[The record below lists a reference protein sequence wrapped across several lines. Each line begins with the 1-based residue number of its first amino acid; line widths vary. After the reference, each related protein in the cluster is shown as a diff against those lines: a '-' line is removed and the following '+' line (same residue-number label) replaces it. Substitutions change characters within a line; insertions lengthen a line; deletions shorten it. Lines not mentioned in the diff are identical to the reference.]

1 MALSFFEIRKK
12 TDLFQS
18 WGLYW
23 VFQISWHIECST
35 LLALSFRI
43 WNSTAGTASTP
54 LALFVVMLPK
64 SHLTSHSRISGSRWV
79 SHHKTFFSVF
89 FFLFFTIFYFTIL
102 YWFCHTSTWIRHG
115 CSRVPNPEP
124 PFHFPPHT
132 ISLCHPSAPAPSILY
147 PASNLDLWFVSYM
160 ILYMF
165 QCHSPNHPTLSLS
178 HRVQKTV
185 LYICVSFAVL
195 HTGLSLPSF

>member
-12 TDLFQS
+12 TDLSQS
-18 WGLYW
+18 WGLCW

-35 LLALSFRI
+35 LLPLSFRI

-124 PFHFPPHT
+124 PLP
-132 ISLCHPSAPAPSILY
+132 
-147 PASNLDLWFVSYM
+147 
-160 ILYMF
+160 
-165 QCHSPNHPTLSLS
+165 
-178 HRVQKTV
+178 
-185 LYICVSFAVL
+185 
-195 HTGLSLPSF
+195 LPSPYHLSVSSQCTSPKHPESRIEPRLVVRFLYDIIHVSMPLTQIIPPSPSPTESKRL

>member
-79 SHHKTFFSVF
+79 SHHHGYLVPENLFF
-89 FFLFFTIFYFTIL
+89 FFLTIFYFTIL
-102 YWFCHTSTWIRHG
+102 YWFCHTSTWIHHG
-115 CSRVPNPEP
+115 CTHVPNPEP

-132 ISLCHPSAPAPSILY
+132 ISLGHPSAQAPSILY
-147 PASNLDLWFVSYM
+147 RALNLDW
-160 ILYMF
+160 
-165 QCHSPNHPTLSLS
+165 
-178 HRVQKTV
+178 
-185 LYICVSFAVL
+185 
-195 HTGLSLPSF
+195 

>member
-1 MALSFFEIRKK
+1 MK

-18 WGLYW
+18 HGHCWI
-23 VFQISWHIECST
+23 FQICWNTERST
-35 LLALSFRI
+35 LTALSFRI
-43 WNSTAGTASTP
+43 WNSSAGISTPP

-64 SHLTSHSRISGSRWV
+64 AHLTSHSRISGSRWV

-102 YWFCHTSTWIRHG
+102 YWFCHTSTWIHHG

-124 PFHFPPHT
+124 PLP
-132 ISLCHPSAPAPSILY
+132 LPSPYHLSVSSQCTSPKH
-147 PASNLDLWFVSYM
+147 PASCIELGLAICFIYDIIRFNAIF
-160 ILYMF
+160 
-165 QCHSPNHPTLSLS
+165 PNHPILSLS

-185 LYICVSFAVL
+185 LYICVSFAVS